1 MVTKR
6 TDEYDELADEHPP
19 WPHIVPE
26 FAALYTDHD
35 YTELVGLIIAEGNAV
50 RVVTNDEKMYDHC
63 RSVFSSGNPDIAY
76 YFEVGSPVSVFF
88 KAGYA
93 PVQIYDLADDDAAQ
107 NSRPLL
113 ESLLKQLAGANY
125 DDVLITL
132 NDLIDYDRDDWCH
145 PTGATLTLLDSFM
158 SRCARPGLVDPNLYV
173 TIFLEGIGNAHLVGR
188 GGGGSGYASV
198 AGLRG
203 MINGE
208 GPFAVNLITADWGPS
223 IDGSLVAALNAA
235 SRSGDA
241 EPEATVASALADL
254 RRGESTLLLEGIRD
268 GELRN
273 DTAVRDAL
281 AQLVEARAAVEAALS
296 TYGYSE

>member
-35 YTELVGLIIAEGNAV
+35 YTELVGLIIAEGDAV

-63 RSVFSSGNPDIAY
+63 RSVFSSEYPAIAY
-76 YFEVGSPVSVFF
+76 YFDVGRPVSVFF

-93 PVQIYDLADDDAAQ
+93 PVKIYDLADEDAAQ

-113 ESLLKQLAGANY
+113 ESLLKHLAGANY

-132 NDLIDYDRDDWCH
+132 NDLIDYDRDDWCWRNG
-145 PTGATLTLLDSFM
+145 TTWTITSSLM
-158 SRCARPGLVDPNLYV
+158 SRHARRGLVDPNRYV
-173 TIFLEGIGNAHLVGR
+173 TIFLDGNAHLVGGDR
-188 GGGGSGYASV
+188 SGSGYVSL
-198 AGLRG
+198 AGPSC

-208 GPFAVNLITADWGPS
+208 GPFAVNLIMGMFFDVG
-223 IDGSLVAALNAA
+223 LMEALNVA
-235 SRSGDA
+235 RPFRDA

-254 RRGESTLLLEGIRD
+254 RRSESTLLLEGIRD

-296 TYGYSE
+296 PYGYSE

>member
-1 MVTKR
+1 
-6 TDEYDELADEHPP
+6 
-19 WPHIVPE
+19 
-26 FAALYTDHD
+26 
-35 YTELVGLIIAEGNAV
+35 
-50 RVVTNDEKMYDHC
+50 
-63 RSVFSSGNPDIAY
+63 
-76 YFEVGSPVSVFF
+76 VFF

-113 ESLLKQLAGANY
+113 ESLLEQLAGARY
-125 DDVLITL
+125 DSVLITL

-145 PTGATLTLLDSFM
+145 PTGTTLTIVDWAM
-158 SRCARPGLVDPNLYV
+158 SLHARPGLVDPNLYL
-173 TIFLEGIGNAHLVGR
+173 TIFLEGKGNAHLVGDY
-188 GGGGSGYASV
+188 GGGSGYASV

-208 GPFAVNLITADWGPS
+208 GPFAVNLITGDWGPFV
-223 IDGSLVAALNAA
+223 DGSLVAALNAA

-254 RRGESTLLLEGIRD
+254 RRSESTLLLEGIRD

-296 TYGYSE
+296 PYGYSE